1 MASAIG
7 GLVGS
12 PAAVADDDPLPP
24 PPAPE
29 PAHVD
34 VPEIPMEEHCV
45 YINIFMPC
53 EMELSPTLPDTP
65 RTPDGP

>member
-1 MASAIG
+1 MAVATGSV
-7 GLVGS
+7 LGS
-12 PAAVADDDPLPP
+12 PAAVADDDPPP

-29 PAHVD
+29 PAHVIEPK
-34 VPEIPMEEHCV
+34 VPSEQCL

-53 EMELSPTLPDTP
+53 EEEFLPPLHDTP